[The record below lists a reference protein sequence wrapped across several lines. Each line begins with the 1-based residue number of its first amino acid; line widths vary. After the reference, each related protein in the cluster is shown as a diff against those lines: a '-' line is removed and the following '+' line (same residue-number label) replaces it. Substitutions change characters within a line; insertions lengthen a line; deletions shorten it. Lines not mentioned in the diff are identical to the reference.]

1 MELISEGL
9 RLQAH
14 LARPHTSAAG
24 AARSRAGLLIAHP
37 FPEAAQGAARGW
49 ATYPELADRI
59 AAGSSWVCL
68 TVAMRGVAESEGDF
82 SLGGW
87 LRDLQTGLEALL
99 AQPDVGGAWLC
110 GFGLGG
116 ALSLCLA
123 ARDDRVLGVASF
135 AAPADVDDWAADP
148 RRFLEH
154 ARTVGVVRDPAF
166 PPDLERWTRELRD
179 IRPVR
184 VISRIPPRPLL
195 IVHGSDDDKVPMVD
209 ARALADAAEGLA
221 DLRVVSSA
229 GHQLRH
235 DPRAVAVLLGWLDR
249 EVTPLGEV

>member
-14 LARPHTSAAG
+14 LARPQASAAG
-24 AARSRAGLLIAHP
+24 GARSRAGLLIAHP
-37 FPEAAQGAARGW
+37 FPEPAQGAARGW

-59 AAGSSWVCL
+59 AAGSGWVCL

-154 ARTVGVVRDPAF
+154 ARTVGVVRDPGF
-166 PPDLERWTRELRD
+166 PADLERWTRELRD

-184 VISRIPPRPLL
+184 VVSRIPPRPLL